1 MSNELSRRNLLAKA
15 GLTLAGAMTLG
26 SLSACGEDSEKK
38 TDTTP
43 VDPGPQVADF
53 PYEQHLPSTYQL
65 DAAAVREVAYHGYYA
80 GGCCHGAYA
89 ALLGHL
95 ADTVGKPFSLMPKDF
110 GKFGGGGIASYGS
123 ICGAALGGTL
133 IINSIVANADARNA
147 MMTELL
153 RWYEGYAFPAYVPTA
168 VDAAETGTTKNF
180 TAAGIVQLQRA
191 PNSHLCHA
199 SVSDWCAAN
208 GVSAGGADKK
218 ARCARLTAD
227 VAGKVAE
234 MLNTY
239 LAGAGTWTA
248 PARDAQSATCVT
260 CHPATSTVQ
269 PVASGM
275 KCGTCHADKTTGHP

>member
-1 MSNELSRRNLLAKA
+1 MSTDLSRRNLLAKA
-15 GLTLAGAMTLG
+15 GLMLGGAVTLG
-26 SLSACGEDSEKK
+26 VLNGCGEDEKK
-38 TDTTP
+38 TEETPP

-53 PYEQHLPSTYQL
+53 PYEQHLPASYQL
-65 DAAAVREVAYHGYYA
+65 NVAALKEVAYHQYYA
-80 GGCCHGAYA
+80 GGCCHGAYN
-89 ALLGHL
+89 ALLTHL
-95 ADTVGKPFSLMPKDF
+95 ADTVGQPFSLMPKDF

-123 ICGAALGGTL
+123 ICGAALGGVL
-133 IINSIVANADARNA
+133 ILNSIVSNADARGA

-168 VDAAETGTTKNF
+168 VDAAETGTTKDF
-180 TAAGIVQLQRA
+180 SATGIVQLQRA
-191 PNSHLCHA
+191 PQSHLCHS

-234 MLNTY
+234 MLNAY
-239 LAGAGTWTA
+239 LAGTGAWTA

-260 CHPATSTVQ
+260 CHPATSTSQ

-275 KCGTCHADKTTGHP
+275 RCDSCHTDKTSNHP